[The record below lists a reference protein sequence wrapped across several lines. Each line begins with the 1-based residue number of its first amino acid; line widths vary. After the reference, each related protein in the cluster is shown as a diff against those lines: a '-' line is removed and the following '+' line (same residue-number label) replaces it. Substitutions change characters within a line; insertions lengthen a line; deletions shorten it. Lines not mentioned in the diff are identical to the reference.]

1 MSKKQET
8 IKFLKD
14 RIDECDELIADISY
28 LRYRLENMLTLIPPG
43 PNKAAAKPR
52 RKKAVA

>member
-43 PNKAAAKPR
+43 PNKAAVKPR
-52 RKKAVA
+52 RKKAAA